1 MRYLSRIINSG
12 FFKKDLMDPQFGSYI
27 GFRDLD
33 TKQIKYFINQLK
45 SFLNKPVSLYVVKK
59 MISI

>member
-12 FFKKDLMDPQFGSYI
+12 FFKKDLMDPKFGSNI